1 MQIFT
6 RIALRIGA
14 IILIP
19 GATSVIIAMLL
30 GGRARNRRRKG
41 DDFWDESIEDIEA

>member
-30 GGRARNRRRKG
+30 GGGQGIGGGRAMISGMNL
-41 DDFWDESIEDIEA
+41 

>member
-14 IILIP
+14 IILIV
-19 GATSVIIAMLL
+19 GATVVSIAALW
-30 GGRARNRRRKG
+30 GCSRNGIRNG
-41 DDFWDESIEDIEA
+41 NDVWDESIEDV

>member
-19 GATSVIIAMLL
+19 GATSVIIATLFF
-30 GGRARNRRRKG
+30 GARNRRRKG

>member
-1 MQIFT
+1 MK
-6 RIALRIGA
+6 IALGIGA

-30 GGRARNRRRKG
+30 GEGK
-41 DDFWDESIEDIEA
+41 E